1 MKRDVKILIVDDST
15 TMRQTLK
22 LILERIYTVE
32 DAEDGYVA
40 LEIYPSFKPDII
52 LLDLNM
58 PRIDGFGVIEH
69 IRSVFN
75 DQDVFILVLTA
86 EDLESFKPRA
96 LNLGANDFLYK
107 PFERTELIAR
117 VGVAERQIRL
127 TRQLREYL
135 RKASLELEM
144 VASLQSRLLPR
155 TRPIF
160 KGLHV
165 NSLYL
170 PSGLASGDY
179 YDYFPVSEN
188 VLRCVVADVSGHGAR
203 AAFLM
208 AIVRTL
214 FRLATTA
221 YLDLRQTMTL
231 LNEHLIDIVGEEND
245 FVTVFAADIDA
256 AEHRIVSLNCGHCP
270 GMLLTPEGET
280 VRLTPQ
286 SSFLGFFPL
295 RFELQETAF
304 PPEAQLFLFTDGFFE
319 WELTPGDQ
327 FGLTRFWALAEKTL
341 KDSAPAPLANL
352 MSSMAET
359 AQNAPRFK
367 DDLTALLI
375 RTGANK

>member
-69 IRSVFN
+69 IRSVLN

-144 VASLQSRLLPR
+144 VASLQIRLLPR
-155 TRPIF
+155 ERLSF

-165 NSLYL
+165 NNLYL

-179 YDYFPVSEN
+179 YDYFPVAEN
-188 VLRCVVADVSGHGAR
+188 VLRCVTADVSGHGAR
-203 AAFLM
+203 AAFIM
-208 AIVRTL
+208 GIVRTL

-231 LNEHLIDIVGEEND
+231 INEHLIDIVGEESD
-245 FVTVFAADIDA
+245 FVTVFAADIDVV
-256 AEHRIVSLNCGHCP
+256 EHRMVSLNCGHCP

-286 SSFLGFFPL
+286 TTFLGFFPM
-295 RFELQETAF
+295 RFEQEEAPF
-304 PPEAQLFLFTDGFFE
+304 PPGSQLFLYTDGFFE
-319 WELTPGDQ
+319 WELEPRRQ
-327 FGLTRFWALAEKTL
+327 FGLERFWALAEKSL
-341 KDSAPAPLANL
+341 KNTGTAPLVNL
-352 MSSMAET
+352 MSAMAEA
-359 AQNAPRFK
+359 AQDKPRFT

-375 RTGANK
+375 RFGADT